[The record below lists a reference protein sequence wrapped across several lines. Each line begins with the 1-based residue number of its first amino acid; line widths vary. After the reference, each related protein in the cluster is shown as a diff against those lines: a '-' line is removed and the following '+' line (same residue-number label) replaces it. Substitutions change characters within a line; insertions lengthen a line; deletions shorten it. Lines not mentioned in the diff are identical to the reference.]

1 MRQSLNAPVAHLSW
15 VAKVQQLFSSVS
27 EGREAM
33 TLCDVDGFLV
43 LVLVR
48 SFLGEKGAIVH
59 DEA

>member
-1 MRQSLNAPVAHLSW
+1 MRQLRIYLGWQKSSR
-15 VAKVQQLFSSVS
+15 LFSSVPG
-27 EGREAM
+27 GREAM